1 MTDNNLTHNKFGLM
15 LKRIMDVI
23 GSIIALILFAPLML
37 IIILFIWKSKNS
49 AFFVQTRMGKDG
61 REFKCLK
68 FQTMIPN
75 ALESLAEILERDP
88 KLRAEW
94 EENFKLKNDP
104 RVTKLGKFLRK
115 TSLDELPQFWNII
128 KGEMSL
134 VGPRPVTRSEIDNY
148 YKADSKYYYSLAP
161 GLTGLWQISGRSDI
175 DYKERIDLDKKYV
188 QTRSFGQDIVILFK
202 TVFVVVRPNGAY

>member
-1 MTDNNLTHNKFGLM
+1 
-15 LKRIMDVI
+15 
-23 GSIIALILFAPLML
+23 
-37 IIILFIWKSKNS
+37 
-49 AFFVQTRMGKDG
+49 
-61 REFKCLK
+61 
-68 FQTMIPN
+68 MIPN